1 MSMIPSTRVNE
12 ASRDFLC
19 DTLTN
24 VDRNDPS
31 IPANH
36 VLKLTRN
43 HIKNCVD
50 CRNRMNKKSVV
61 QDYNTVQRMVN
72 LSIGKGLMNKQPN
85 GVEIKLNA
93 SSLKNET
100 ISGDKADKLK
110 RIAQHIID
118 SFVASYQ

>member
-1 MSMIPSTRVNE
+1 MIPSTRVNE
-12 ASRDFLC
+12 ASRDFLG
-19 DTLTN
+19 DTLTT
-24 VDRNDPS
+24 DRNDPS

-36 VLKLTRN
+36 VLKLTYN
-43 HIKNCVD
+43 HIKNCAD
-50 CRNRMNKKSVV
+50 CRNKMDKKLVV
-61 QDYNTVQRMVN
+61 QDHNAVKRIVDF
-72 LSIGKGLMNKQPN
+72 SIAKGLMNKQPN

-100 ISGDKADKLK
+100 ISEDKADKLK